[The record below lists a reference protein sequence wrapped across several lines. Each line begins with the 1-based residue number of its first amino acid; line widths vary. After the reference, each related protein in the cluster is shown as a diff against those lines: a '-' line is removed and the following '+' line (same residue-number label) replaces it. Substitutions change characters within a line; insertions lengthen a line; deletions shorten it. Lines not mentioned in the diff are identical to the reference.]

1 MSSGP
6 QLPDRRNPDKPWSR
20 EPVED
25 YLILLEVPASPGC
38 ITEGDNNEDAI
49 SNAKEATELFIETLN
64 DIGKSIP
71 EDMPLSD
78 IRRV

>member
-6 QLPDRRNPDKPWSR
+6 QLPDRGNPDKPWSR
-20 EPVED
+20 EPVENRP
-25 YLILLEVPASPGC
+25 ILLGVPASPGC
-38 ITEGDNNEDAI
+38 ITEGYNIEDAI
-49 SNAKEATELFIETLN
+49 SNTKEATELFIETLN

-78 IRRV
+78 IGRV